1 MVDKVTVRL
10 FFSRAAALQM
20 KLFQMD
26 VTTAFL
32 YGDTLQEIY
41 VVLPDE
47 LRTQEEI
54 ENNLVRQLLKSLY
67 GTPDAHAVF
76 NKVKLIRVCLKFS
89 PLKWTFG

>member
-54 ENNLVRQLLKSLY
+54 ENNLVQQLLKSLY
-67 GTPDAHAVF
+67 GTLDDPHIWYTGSGTSD
-76 NKVKLIRVCLKFS
+76 CFS
-89 PLKWTFG
+89 LTMFQNGEH

>member
-1 MVDKVTVRL
+1 MQNGDIDRYKARLVFQHVKRISNVDWEEIFAPVVDKVTVRL

-32 YGDTLQEIY
+32 YGDALQEIY

-54 ENNLVRQLLKSLY
+54 ENNLV
-67 GTPDAHAVF
+67 
-76 NKVKLIRVCLKFS
+76 
-89 PLKWTFG
+89 